1 MHTVWKGAISFGL
14 VHIPIKMFTATENKS
29 ISLRYIHKECGT
41 PLSYVKKCPTCNE
54 EVEWEGISRGYEYE
68 KGRFVTF
75 DKDELDALGEE
86 GNKEIRILDFVDL
99 SDIDPIYFQKTY
111 FLSPGD
117 TGSNAYQLLHQA
129 LNQSGKIG
137 IAKLTIR
144 SKTTLAALRTV
155 DRCIVME
162 TIFYPD
168 EIRVVEQVPNLPEKM
183 EANPKELE
191 MAQMLIDQLSGP
203 FEPDKYQDDYRHAMQ
218 DLIEKKINGEEIK
231 VVPAQDKANVVDL
244 MAALKASLDANEKA
258 AQTETKPKT
267 KAKQPGKKKNKAT
280 VS

>member
-168 EIRVVEQVPNLPEKM
+168 EIRAVEQVPNLPEKM